1 VYDAIAISVLGM
13 AEKNVLGIAIP
24 KKNVDIDGLLGR
36 SFPRRARTQNTA
48 NTQEAIIFI
57 RDVVK
62 GIEKGLM

>member
-1 VYDAIAISVLGM
+1 
-13 AEKNVLGIAIP
+13 VLGIAIP